1 MSSRVLIIIPA
12 YNESECIEGVIAELR
27 RDTPQYDYVVIN
39 DCSTDNTKA
48 LLDSIGANY
57 INLPTNLGIGGAV
70 QTGFRYAVERGYDV
84 AVQLDG
90 DGQHVPAYLP
100 AIVEPVLNGWCDMCI
115 GSRFIEKQGFQT
127 STMRR
132 FGIKFL
138 SALIKITCG
147 ERVSDVTSGFRAC
160 SSRLCAHFAK
170 DYAQDYPEPEAIM
183 SALCHGFTVKEAA
196 VVMRE
201 RAGGRS
207 SISPLKSVYY
217 MIKVSLAI
225 IIGRLTAGR
234 SNKWM

>member
-1 MSSRVLIIIPA
+1 MSKRVLIIIPA

-70 QTGFRYAVERGYDV
+70 QTGYRYAVERGYDV

-100 AIVEPVLNGWCDMCI
+100 AIVEPVLNGKCDMCI

-127 STMRR
+127 SAMRR
-132 FGIKFL
+132 FGINFL
-138 SALIKITCG
+138 SLLIKITCG
-147 ERVSDVTSGFRAC
+147 EHVGDVTSGFRAC
-160 SSRLCAHFAK
+160 SKGLCAHFAH

-183 SALCHGFTVKEAA
+183 SALCHGFKVKEAA

-201 RAGGRS
+201 RAGGKS

-234 SNKWM
+234 SNK